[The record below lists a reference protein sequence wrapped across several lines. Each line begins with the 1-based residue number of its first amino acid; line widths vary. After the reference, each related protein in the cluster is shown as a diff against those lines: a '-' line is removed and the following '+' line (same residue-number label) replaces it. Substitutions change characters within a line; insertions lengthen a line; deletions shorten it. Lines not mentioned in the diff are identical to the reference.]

1 MDLVTELKDLRETRG
16 ISQAAVAAA
25 VGVDQSAVSHWERG
39 ESAPSG
45 SARILLGQFVEEARK
60 LPLVEKKASAA

>member
-25 VGVDQSAVSHWERG
+25 IGVDQSAVSHWESG
-39 ESAPSG
+39 KAAPGG
-45 SARILLGQFVEEARK
+45 SARILLKQFVEEARK
-60 LPLVEKKASAA
+60 LPRVSVKGNAA